1 MFLDNTGTNS
11 TLNIPLLYGINLYLF
26 SFIPLGVSLPGYNTK
41 EVLSKCHLWLGG
53 TDLLSLAL
61 GTPVL
66 LGTSEPA

>member
-1 MFLDNTGTNS
+1 MFLDDMGTNS

-26 SFIPLGVSLPGYNTK
+26 SFIPLGVSLPGYYTK
-41 EVLSKCHLWLGG
+41 EVLRKRHLWLGD

-66 LGTSEPA
+66 LGTSELT